1 MEAAPVVVCLTP
13 LSPERLLMS
22 LTTLGIRLRLILL
35 GILPTLVILVVVLWM
50 TYARMQGVF
59 EEFGEELLTERS
71 STIAA
76 EIDRDTLEA
85 VTAARVMAIAAEQGL
100 FNRQQESLDFARAVL
115 QAYPQF
121 VAAYFGHEPGL
132 DGTAALEAELPEE
145 ATDETG
151 RFIPYWFRD
160 LTDETQLR
168 LTPLVKLDGLYYEG
182 CKLRFNDPTETDKA
196 MVTEPYDYE
205 GRLMVEQT
213 YPITDE
219 GRFLGV
225 AGVDRSLVALADN
238 LEAIKQRQE
247 AAGWNL
253 EIFLLSRL
261 GKVIASTIDDAELN
275 TRDVSDTPYANILGD
290 FHAAVSLGTVVR
302 TADPLTGEA
311 SLFAAARTQTGP
323 WTVVMKMP
331 EEDLLARV
339 REPMLASAGVA
350 TVGVAV
356 VIGLLMWL
364 TSSLTTRINT
374 AVAASRRVADGDL
387 TGEINADDSDETGQ
401 LLRDIGGMT
410 ASLRE
415 IVGEVKRASVDL
427 SSTAQ
432 ELSAASRQQEHAI
445 TALGASTS
453 QAAAASRQISA
464 TGQELLSTM
473 NDVARVSSETAEVAS
488 IGRSDLDE
496 VGRSMEQL
504 ETATASFAERL
515 SAIRQRA
522 EDINLVITTITKVA
536 DQTNLLS
543 INAAIEAEKAG
554 SYGHGFLV
562 VAREIR
568 RLADQTA
575 VATLDIER
583 LVEQM
588 QAAVTAGVDEM
599 GRFSEEVRGGV
610 GRVAAISATF
620 ADVIGKV
627 QTLSDRFD
635 QVNQGMESQTSGAAQ
650 IAEALV
656 TLNDGTRTAAEALGE
671 FKSAAGSMVASVEGL
686 THAVGRFRVED
697 EAVLAEWAK

>member
-1 MEAAPVVVCLTP
+1 M
-13 LSPERLLMS
+13 SPP
-22 LTTLGIRLRLILL
+22 TIGIRLRLFVM
-35 GILPTLVILVVVLWM
+35 GILPTLLILIVVLWM
-50 TYARMQGVF
+50 TYARMQWLF
-59 EEFGEELLTERS
+59 EDFGMELLAERTA
-71 STIAA
+71 TIAA
-76 EIDRDTLEA
+76 EIDRDTREA
-85 VTAARVMAIAAEQGL
+85 VTAARVMAIAAETG
-100 FNRQQESLDFARAVL
+100 FAGRRQESLDFSRAVL

-121 VAAYFGHEPGL
+121 VAAYFGYEPEVEG
-132 DGTAALEAELPEE
+132 DTTGTSDAELPAE
-145 ATDETG
+145 AFDETG
-151 RFIPYWFRD
+151 RFLPYWFRD
-160 LTDETQLR
+160 FTDETQLR
-168 LTPLVKLDGLYYEG
+168 LTPLVQLEGLFYAG
-182 CKLRFNDPTETDKA
+182 NKARFNDASEPDKA

-213 YPITDE
+213 YPITED
-219 GRFLGV
+219 GRFVGV
-225 AGVDRSLVALADN
+225 AGVDRSLIALADS
-238 LEAIKQRQE
+238 LEEIKRRQ
-247 AAGWNL
+247 AAMGWNF
-253 EIFLLSRL
+253 EIVLLSRL
-261 GKVIASTIDDAELN
+261 GKVIASTVDDAEMN
-275 TRDVSDTPYANILGD
+275 TRPIADTPYAEILGN
-290 FHAAVSLGTVVR
+290 FHAAVSLGSVVR
-302 TADPLTGEA
+302 ADDPLNGEV
-311 SLFAAARTQTGP
+311 SLFAAARTQNGP
-323 WTVVMKMP
+323 WTVVMQMR

-350 TVGVAV
+350 AAGVAV

-364 TSSLTTRINT
+364 TTSLTARINQ
-374 AVAASRRVADGDL
+374 AVAASRRVASGDL
-387 TGEINADDSDETGQ
+387 TGTIDADDGDETGQ

-410 ASLRE
+410 ESLRE
-415 IVGEVKRASVDL
+415 IVGEVKRASFDL

-464 TGQELLSTM
+464 TGQELLCTM
-473 NDVARVSSETAEVAS
+473 NEVARVSTETADVAS
-488 IGRSDLDE
+488 VGRSDLNA

-504 ETATASFAERL
+504 ETATAAFAERL
-515 SAIRQRA
+515 SEIRQRA

-599 GRFSEEVRGGV
+599 GRFSDEVRAGV
-610 GRVAAISATF
+610 ARVAGISASF
-620 ADVIGKV
+620 SDVIGKV

-635 QVNQGMESQTSGAAQ
+635 QVNKGMESQTSGASQ

-656 TLNDGTRTAAEALGE
+656 TLNDGTRTAAAALGE
-671 FKSAAGSMVASVEGL
+671 FKSAAGSMVASVGGL
-686 THAVGRFRVED
+686 TDAIGRFRVED
-697 EAVLAEWAK
+697 EAVLEDWVK

>member
-1 MEAAPVVVCLTP
+1 M
-13 LSPERLLMS
+13 SPP
-22 LTTLGIRLRLILL
+22 TIGIRLRLFVM
-35 GILPTLVILVVVLWM
+35 GILPTLLILIVVLWM
-50 TYARMQGVF
+50 TYARMQWLF
-59 EEFGEELLTERS
+59 EDFGMELLAERTA
-71 STIAA
+71 TIAA
-76 EIDRDTLEA
+76 EIDRDTREA
-85 VTAARVMAIAAEQGL
+85 VTAARVMAIAAETG
-100 FNRQQESLDFARAVL
+100 FAGRRQESLDFSRAVL

-121 VAAYFGHEPGL
+121 VAAYFGYEPEVEG
-132 DGTAALEAELPEE
+132 DTTGTSDAELPAE
-145 ATDETG
+145 AFDETG
-151 RFIPYWFRD
+151 RFLPYGFRD
-160 LTDETQLR
+160 FTDETQLR
-168 LTPLVKLDGLYYEG
+168 LTPLVQLEGLFYAG
-182 CKLRFNDPTETDKA
+182 NKARFNDASEPDKA

-213 YPITDE
+213 YPITED
-219 GRFLGV
+219 GRFVGV
-225 AGVDRSLVALADN
+225 AGVDRSLIALADS
-238 LEAIKQRQE
+238 LEEIKRRQ
-247 AAGWNL
+247 AAMGWNF
-253 EIFLLSRL
+253 EIVLLSRL
-261 GKVIASTIDDAELN
+261 GKVIASTVDDAEMN
-275 TRDVSDTPYANILGD
+275 TRPIADTPYAEILGN
-290 FHAAVSLGTVVR
+290 FHAAVSLGSVVR
-302 TADPLTGEA
+302 ADDPLNGEV
-311 SLFAAARTQTGP
+311 SLFAAARTQNGP
-323 WTVVMKMP
+323 WTVVMQMR

-350 TVGVAV
+350 AAGVAV

-364 TSSLTTRINT
+364 TTSLTARINQ
-374 AVAASRRVADGDL
+374 AVAASRRVASGDL
-387 TGEINADDSDETGQ
+387 TGTIDADDGDETGQ

-410 ASLRE
+410 ESLRE
-415 IVGEVKRASVDL
+415 IVGEVKRASFDL

-464 TGQELLSTM
+464 TGQELLCTM
-473 NDVARVSSETAEVAS
+473 NEVARVSTETADVAS
-488 IGRSDLDE
+488 VGRSDLNA

-504 ETATASFAERL
+504 ETATAAFAERL
-515 SAIRQRA
+515 SEIRQRA

-599 GRFSEEVRGGV
+599 GRFSDEVRAGV
-610 GRVAAISATF
+610 ARVAGISASF
-620 ADVIGKV
+620 SDVIGKV

-635 QVNQGMESQTSGAAQ
+635 QVNKGMESQTSGASQ

-656 TLNDGTRTAAEALGE
+656 TLNDGTRTAAAALGE
-671 FKSAAGSMVASVEGL
+671 FKSAAGSMVASVGGL
-686 THAVGRFRVED
+686 TDAIGRFRVED
-697 EAVLAEWAK
+697 EAVLEDWVK

>member
-1 MEAAPVVVCLTP
+1 MP
-13 LSPERLLMS
+13 
-22 LTTLGIRLRLILL
+22 LTTIGIRLRMLLL
-35 GILPTLVILVVVLWM
+35 GILPTLGILVVVLWM
-50 TYARMQGVF
+50 TYARMQEVF
-59 EEFGEELLTERS
+59 EAFGEELLAERAA
-71 STIAA
+71 TIAA
-76 EIDRDTLEA
+76 EVDRDTREA
-85 VTAARVMAIAAEQGL
+85 VTAAHVMAIAAEQG
-100 FNRQQESLDFARAVL
+100 FFKRRQESVAFARAVL
-115 QAYPQF
+115 KAYPQF
-121 VAAYFGHEPGL
+121 VAAYFGFEP
-132 DGTAALEAELPEE
+132 DSDAAAQPAVSDLPEG
-145 ATDETG
+145 ATDEAG
-151 RFIPYWFRD
+151 RFLPYWFRD
-160 LTDETQLR
+160 LSDETQLR
-168 LTPLVKLDGLYYEG
+168 LTPLVQLEGLYYEG
-182 CKLRFNDPTETDKA
+182 CKLRFNDASQTDKA
-196 MVTEPYDYE
+196 MVTEPYEYE

-213 YPITDE
+213 YPITDN
-219 GRFLGV
+219 GTFLGV
-225 AGVDRSLVALADN
+225 AGVDRSLSALADS
-238 LEAIKQRQE
+238 LDDIKQRQ
-247 AAGWNL
+247 AASGWDL

-261 GKVIASTIDDAELN
+261 GKVIASTVDDEEMDSRLASE
-275 TRDVSDTPYANILGD
+275 TPYADILGN
-290 FHAAVSLGTVVR
+290 FHAAVSLGSVVQA
-302 TADPLTGEA
+302 ADPLTDQP
-311 SLFAAARTQTGP
+311 SLFAGARTQTGP

-339 REPMLASAGVA
+339 RRPIVASAGVA
-350 TVGVAV
+350 AGGVVV
-356 VIGLLMWL
+356 VIALLAWL
-364 TSSLTTRINT
+364 TSSLTARINT
-374 AVAASRRVADGDL
+374 AVAASRRVAGGDL
-387 TGEINADDSDETGQ
+387 TGAIHADDGDETGQ

-415 IVGEVKRASVDL
+415 IVSEVKRASVDL

-473 NDVARVSSETAEVAS
+473 NDVARVSAETAEVAS
-488 IGRSDLDE
+488 VGRSDLDE
-496 VGRSMEQL
+496 VGHSMEQL
-504 ETATASFAERL
+504 ESATAAFAERL
-515 SAIRQRA
+515 AAIRQRA

-588 QAAVTAGVDEM
+588 QTAVTAGVDEM
-599 GRFSEEVRGGV
+599 GRFSDEVRAGV
-610 GRVAAISATF
+610 ARVAAISATF

-635 QVNQGMESQTSGAAQ
+635 QVNTGMESQTSGAAQ

-656 TLNDGTRTAAEALGE
+656 TLNEGTRTAAEALGE
-671 FKSAAGSMVASVEGL
+671 FKSAAGSMVASVGGL
-686 THAVGRFRVED
+686 TDAVGRFRVED
-697 EAVLAEWAK
+697 EAVLEDWAK

>member
-1 MEAAPVVVCLTP
+1 
-13 LSPERLLMS
+13 MS
-22 LTTLGIRLRLILL
+22 LTTIGIRLRLFLL
-35 GILPTLVILVVVLWM
+35 GILPTLLIMVVVLWM
-50 TYARMQGVF
+50 TYARMQDLF
-59 EEFGEELLTERS
+59 EEFGEELLAERAA
-71 STIAA
+71 TIAA
-76 EIDRDTLEA
+76 EIDRDTHEA

-100 FNRQQESLDFARAVL
+100 ASRRGESVAFARAVL

-121 VAAYFGHEPGL
+121 VAAYYGYEPEA
-132 DGTAALEAELPEE
+132 TPPPAAGEDVPAE

-160 LTDETQLR
+160 FTDETQLR
-168 LTPLVKLDGLYYEG
+168 LTPLVQLEGLYYEG
-182 CKLRFNDPTETDKA
+182 NKRRFNDASELDKA
-196 MVTEPYDYE
+196 MVTEPYEYE

-213 YPITDE
+213 YPITSD
-219 GRFLGV
+219 GRFRGV
-225 AGVDRSLVALADN
+225 AGVDRSLIALSDS
-238 LEAIKQRQE
+238 LEMIKQRQE

-253 EIFLLSRL
+253 EIILLSRL
-261 GKVIASTIDDAELN
+261 GKVIASTVDEEEMD
-275 TRDVSDTPYANILGD
+275 TRPITETPYADILGD
-290 FHAAVSLGTVVR
+290 FHSAVSLGSVVR
-302 TADPLTGEA
+302 RPDPLSGDA
-311 SLFAAARTQTGP
+311 SLFAGARTETGP
-323 WTVVMKMP
+323 WTVVMQMP

-339 REPMLASAGVA
+339 REPILASAGVA
-350 TVGVAV
+350 AGGVAV
-356 VIGLLMWL
+356 AIGLLLWL
-364 TSSLTTRINT
+364 TSSLTARINT
-374 AVAASRRVADGDL
+374 AVAASRRVAGGDL
-387 TGEINADDSDETGQ
+387 TGAIDAEDGDETGQ

-410 ASLRE
+410 ESLRAL
-415 IVGEVKRASVDL
+415 VSEVKRASVDL

-473 NDVARVSSETAEVAS
+473 NDVARVSTETADVAS
-488 IGRSDLDE
+488 VGRSDLED

-504 ETATASFAERL
+504 ETATEAFAERL

-588 QAAVTAGVDEM
+588 QTAVTAGVDEM
-599 GRFSEEVRGGV
+599 GRFSEEVRAGV
-610 GRVAAISATF
+610 ARVAAISATF

-635 QVNQGMESQTSGAAQ
+635 QVNTGMESQSSGASQ
-650 IAEALV
+650 ISEALV
-656 TLNDGTRTAAEALGE
+656 TLNDGTRTAAEALRE

-686 THAVGRFRVED
+686 TDAVGRFRVED
-697 EAVLAEWAK
+697 EAVLEGWAK

>member
-1 MEAAPVVVCLTP
+1 M
-13 LSPERLLMS
+13 SPP
-22 LTTLGIRLRLILL
+22 TIGIRLRLFVM
-35 GILPTLVILVVVLWM
+35 GILPTLLILIVVLWM
-50 TYARMQGVF
+50 TYARMQWLF
-59 EEFGEELLTERS
+59 EDFGMELLAERTA
-71 STIAA
+71 TIAA
-76 EIDRDTLEA
+76 EIDRDTREA
-85 VTAARVMAIAAEQGL
+85 VTAARVMAIAAETG
-100 FNRQQESLDFARAVL
+100 FAGRRQESLDFSRAVL

-121 VAAYFGHEPGL
+121 VAAYFGYEPEVEG
-132 DGTAALEAELPEE
+132 DTTGTSDAELPAE
-145 ATDETG
+145 AFDATG
-151 RFIPYWFRD
+151 RFLPYWFRD
-160 LTDETQLR
+160 FTDETQLR
-168 LTPLVKLDGLYYEG
+168 LTPLVQLEGLFYAG
-182 CKLRFNDPTETDKA
+182 NKARFNDASEPDKA

-213 YPITDE
+213 YPITED
-219 GRFLGV
+219 GRFVGV
-225 AGVDRSLVALADN
+225 AGVDRSLIALADS
-238 LEAIKQRQE
+238 LEEIKRRQ
-247 AAGWNL
+247 AAMGWNF
-253 EIFLLSRL
+253 EIVLLSRL
-261 GKVIASTIDDAELN
+261 GKVIASTVDDAEMN
-275 TRDVSDTPYANILGD
+275 TRPIADTPYAEILGN
-290 FHAAVSLGTVVR
+290 FHAAVSLGSVVR
-302 TADPLTGEA
+302 ADDPVNGEV
-311 SLFAAARTQTGP
+311 SLFAAARTQNGP
-323 WTVVMKMP
+323 WTVVMQMR

-350 TVGVAV
+350 AAGVAV

-364 TSSLTTRINT
+364 TTSLTARINQ
-374 AVAASRRVADGDL
+374 AVAASRRVASGDL
-387 TGEINADDSDETGQ
+387 TGTIDADDGDETGQ

-410 ASLRE
+410 ESLRE
-415 IVGEVKRASVDL
+415 IVGEVKRASFDL

-464 TGQELLSTM
+464 TGQELLCTM
-473 NDVARVSSETAEVAS
+473 NEVARVSTETADVAS
-488 IGRSDLDE
+488 VGRSDLNA

-504 ETATASFAERL
+504 ETATAAFAERL
-515 SAIRQRA
+515 SEIRQRA

-599 GRFSEEVRGGV
+599 GRFSDEVRAGV
-610 GRVAAISATF
+610 ARVAGISASF
-620 ADVIGKV
+620 SDVIGKV

-635 QVNQGMESQTSGAAQ
+635 QVNKGMESQTSGASQ

-656 TLNDGTRTAAEALGE
+656 TLNDGTRTAAAALGE
-671 FKSAAGSMVASVEGL
+671 FKSAAGSMVASVGGL
-686 THAVGRFRVED
+686 TDAIGRFRVED
-697 EAVLAEWAK
+697 EAVLEDWVK

>member
-1 MEAAPVVVCLTP
+1 
-13 LSPERLLMS
+13 MS
-22 LTTLGIRLRLILL
+22 LTTIGIRLRLFLL

-50 TYARMQGVF
+50 TYARMQDSF
-59 EEFGEELLTERS
+59 EQFGEELLAERAA
-71 STIAA
+71 TIAA
-76 EIDRDTLEA
+76 EIDRDTCEA
-85 VTAARVMAIAAEQGL
+85 VTAARVMAIAAEQG
-100 FNRQQESLDFARAVL
+100 FADNPQGSVNFARAVL

-121 VAAYFGHEPGL
+121 VAAYYGYEP
-132 DGTAALEAELPEE
+132 EASPAVAGMENLPAE

-151 RFIPYWFRD
+151 RFLPYWFRD
-160 LTDETQLR
+160 FTDETQLR
-168 LTPLVKLDGLYYEG
+168 LTPLVQLDTLYYEG
-182 CKLRFNDPTETDKA
+182 CKQRFNDASEPNKE

-213 YPITDE
+213 YPITSE
-219 GRFLGV
+219 GRFRGV
-225 AGVDRSLVALADN
+225 AGVDRSLIALADS

-253 EIFLLSRL
+253 EIILLSRL
-261 GKVIASTIDDAELN
+261 GKVIASTVNEDDVAMDTRPISETAYAE
-275 TRDVSDTPYANILGD
+275 VLGN
-290 FHAAVSLGTVVR
+290 FHSAVSLGTVVR
-302 TADPLTGEA
+302 TDDPVSGDV
-311 SLFAAARTQTGP
+311 SLFAGARTETGP
-323 WTVVMKMP
+323 WTVVMQMP

-339 REPMLASAGVA
+339 RRPILASAGVA
-350 TVGVAV
+350 AGGVGV
-356 VIGLLMWL
+356 VIGLLVWL
-364 TSSLTTRINT
+364 TGSLTARINT
-374 AVAASRRVADGDL
+374 AVAASRRVAGGDL
-387 TGEINADDSDETGQ
+387 TGAIDAADGDETGQ

-410 ASLRE
+410 ESLRG
-415 IVGEVKRASVDL
+415 IVSEVKRASVDL

-432 ELSAASRQQEHAI
+432 ELSAASRQQEQAI

-464 TGQELLSTM
+464 TGQELLTTM
-473 NDVARVSSETAEVAS
+473 NDVARVSTETAEVAS
-488 IGRSDLDE
+488 VGRSDLDD
-496 VGRSMEQL
+496 VGRSMVQL
-504 ETATASFAERL
+504 ETATEAFAERL

-588 QAAVTAGVDEM
+588 QTAVTAGVDEM
-599 GRFSEEVRGGV
+599 GHFSDEVRAGV
-610 GRVAAISATF
+610 ARVAGISATF

-635 QVNQGMESQTSGAAQ
+635 QVNQGMESQTSGASQ
-650 IAEALV
+650 ISEALV
-656 TLNDGTRTAAEALGE
+656 TLNEGTRTAAAALGE
-671 FKSAAGSMVASVEGL
+671 FKSAAGSMVASVDGL
-686 THAVGRFRVED
+686 TESIGRFRVED
-697 EAVLAEWAK
+697 EAVLEGWAK

>member
-1 MEAAPVVVCLTP
+1 
-13 LSPERLLMS
+13 MS
-22 LTTLGIRLRLILL
+22 LTAIGIRLQMLLL
-35 GILPTLVILVVVLWM
+35 GVLPTLVIMVVVLGM
-50 TYARMQGVF
+50 TYARMLEVL
-59 EEFGEELLTERS
+59 EAFGEELLTERAA
-71 STIAA
+71 TIAA
-76 EIDRDTLEA
+76 EVDRDTREA

-100 FNRQQESLDFARAVL
+100 STRPAESIDFAQAVL
-115 QAYPQF
+115 RAYPQF
-121 VAAYFGHEPGL
+121 VAAYFGYEPGGFSQ
-132 DGTAALEAELPEE
+132 DQLEEKELPAA
-145 ATDETG
+145 ATDADG
-151 RFIPYWFRD
+151 RFLPYWFRD
-160 LTDETQLR
+160 LNDETQLR
-168 LTPLVKLDGLYYEG
+168 LTPLVQLDGLYYEG
-182 CKLRFNDPTETDKA
+182 CKLRFNDPSQLDKA

-213 YPITDE
+213 YPISED

-225 AGVDRSLVALADN
+225 AGVDRSLSAVADSLA
-238 LEAIKQRQE
+238 EIKRRQE
-247 AAGWNL
+247 SAGWNL

-261 GKVIASTIDDAELN
+261 GKVIASTVDEVDIESQA
-275 TRDVSDTPYANILGD
+275 VSETPYAGILGD
-290 FHAAVSLGTVVR
+290 FHAAVALGSVVR
-302 TADPLTGEA
+302 AADPLSGEA
-311 SLFAAARTQTGP
+311 SLFASSRTKTGP

-331 EEDLLARV
+331 KDDLLARV
-339 REPMLASAGVA
+339 RQPMVATAGVA
-350 TVGVAV
+350 AGGVAI
-356 VIGLLMWL
+356 VIALLVWL
-364 TSSLTTRINT
+364 TGSLTARINT
-374 AVAASRRVADGDL
+374 AVAASRRVAGGDL
-387 TGEINADDSDETGQ
+387 TGAIHAEERDETGQ

-415 IVGEVKRASVDL
+415 IVSEVKRASVDL

-488 IGRSDLDE
+488 VGRSDLDE
-496 VGRSMEQL
+496 VGHSMEQL
-504 ETATASFAERL
+504 ETATAAFAERL

-588 QAAVTAGVDEM
+588 QTAVTAGVEEM
-599 GRFSEEVRGGV
+599 GRFSEEVRDGV
-610 GRVAAISATF
+610 ARVATISSTF
-620 ADVIGKV
+620 SDVIGKV
-627 QTLSDRFD
+627 QTLSDRFE

-650 IAEALV
+650 IAESLV
-656 TLNDGTRTAAEALGE
+656 TLNDGTRTAAEALRE
-671 FKSAAGSMVASVEGL
+671 FKAAAGSMVASVGGL
-686 THAVGRFRVED
+686 TDAVGRFRVED
-697 EAVLAEWAK
+697 ATVLEDWAK

>member
-1 MEAAPVVVCLTP
+1 M
-13 LSPERLLMS
+13 SPP
-22 LTTLGIRLRLILL
+22 TIGIRLRLFVM
-35 GILPTLVILVVVLWM
+35 GILPTLLILIVVLWM
-50 TYARMQGVF
+50 TYARMQWLF
-59 EEFGEELLTERS
+59 EDFGMELLAERTA
-71 STIAA
+71 TIAA
-76 EIDRDTLEA
+76 EIDRDTREA
-85 VTAARVMAIAAEQGL
+85 VTAARVMAIAAETG
-100 FNRQQESLDFARAVL
+100 FAGRRQESLDFSRAVL

-121 VAAYFGHEPGL
+121 VAAYFGYEPEVEG
-132 DGTAALEAELPEE
+132 DTTGTSDAELPAE
-145 ATDETG
+145 AFDETG
-151 RFIPYWFRD
+151 RFLPYWFRD
-160 LTDETQLR
+160 FTDETQLR
-168 LTPLVKLDGLYYEG
+168 LTPLVQLEGLFYAG
-182 CKLRFNDPTETDKA
+182 NKARFNDASEPDKA

-213 YPITDE
+213 YPITED
-219 GRFLGV
+219 GRFVGV
-225 AGVDRSLVALADN
+225 AGVDRSLIALADS
-238 LEAIKQRQE
+238 LEEIKRRQ
-247 AAGWNL
+247 AAMGWNF
-253 EIFLLSRL
+253 EIVLLSRL
-261 GKVIASTIDDAELN
+261 GKVIASTVDDAEMN
-275 TRDVSDTPYANILGD
+275 TRPIADTPYAEILGN
-290 FHAAVSLGTVVR
+290 FHAAVSLGSVVR
-302 TADPLTGEA
+302 ADDPVNGEV
-311 SLFAAARTQTGP
+311 SLFAAARTQNGP
-323 WTVVMKMP
+323 WTVVMQMR

-350 TVGVAV
+350 AAGVAV

-364 TSSLTTRINT
+364 TTSLTARINQ
-374 AVAASRRVADGDL
+374 AVAASRRVASGDL
-387 TGEINADDSDETGQ
+387 TGTIDADDGDETGQ

-410 ASLRE
+410 ESLRE
-415 IVGEVKRASVDL
+415 IVGEVKRASFDL

-464 TGQELLSTM
+464 TGQELLCTM
-473 NDVARVSSETAEVAS
+473 NEVARVSTETADVAS
-488 IGRSDLDE
+488 VGRSDLNA

-504 ETATASFAERL
+504 ETATAAFAERL
-515 SAIRQRA
+515 SEIRQRA

-599 GRFSEEVRGGV
+599 GRFSDEVRAGV
-610 GRVAAISATF
+610 ARVAGISASF
-620 ADVIGKV
+620 SDVIGKV

-635 QVNQGMESQTSGAAQ
+635 QVNKGMESQTSGASQ

-656 TLNDGTRTAAEALGE
+656 TLNDGTRTAAAALGE
-671 FKSAAGSMVASVEGL
+671 FKSAAGSMVASVGGL
-686 THAVGRFRVED
+686 TDAIGRFRVED
-697 EAVLAEWAK
+697 EAVLEDWVK